1 MQIKHTGCGTTQKS
15 GHIII
20 QLTASGSNEK
30 ACAPSEDVKVNS
42 A

>member
-1 MQIKHTGCGTTQKS
+1 MQIKHPGCGTTQKS

-20 QLTASGSNEK
+20 QLTTSGSNQK
-30 ACAPSEDVKVNS
+30 ACTSSEDDKVNS